1 MRNGKVKVESGVYNI
16 DTLRWDMKNGEGES

>member
-1 MRNGKVKVESGVYNI
+1 MRNGKGKVEPEVYNI